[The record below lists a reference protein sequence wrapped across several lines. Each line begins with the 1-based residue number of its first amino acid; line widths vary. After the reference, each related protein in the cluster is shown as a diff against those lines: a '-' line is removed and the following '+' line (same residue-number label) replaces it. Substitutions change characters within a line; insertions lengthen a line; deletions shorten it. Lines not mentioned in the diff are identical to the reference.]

1 MADDDKWI
9 LYNNMEW
16 NRSGQAKWTTTNH
29 SKGPFSKKVMMYGEI
44 ERESFFYE
52 LLLKNLTINSNKY
65 CFQLDQ
71 LKSNTQSEKLLELV
85 NRKPIIFHQDNGRP
99 YVSLNTRQK
108 LLQHGSEVL
117 IHLTCSLDIA
127 PSDLNLFQS

>member
-1 MADDDKWI
+1 
-9 LYNNMEW
+9 
-16 NRSGQAKWTTTNH
+16 
-29 SKGPFSKKVMMYGEI
+29 MYGEI